1 MKLFI
6 QHIQNQENMNEHKNI
21 ICISQTT
28 WYGEFTKSTVQL
40 LSLLA
45 AKNTIFFVEYPFTVK
60 DVIMSILGKQRAQV
74 ARMFGFKK
82 RIQTIKTPFE
92 TTINHLVM
100 PPMLSIDFIKNEKL
114 FQFFFKINALI
125 YRYYLK
131 KIIKKYQLVNPII
144 ITAYNPMYGSA
155 MTGKLNEF
163 LHIYYC
169 YDGMDTQR
177 HRSRIYDIENEFCKK
192 VDGIITTS
200 DYLNSEK
207 LKLNNECFIV
217 KNGVDFNLFVPHA
230 KKSVSENTLEKK
242 VGYIGTLDFRFD
254 IDIME
259 YAIRNLPKIKFE
271 FTGYLLNHQIIER
284 LSIYENVSFFSS
296 VKAEEVPKLLSKY
309 DAGIIPYKM
318 DEVNKNIYPLKINE
332 YLAVGVPVIM
342 TDFANLTDFKN
353 MVSFGKTKELF
364 KELIEYEINND
375 TSLKIEQRILFAKQN
390 SWEGRAKEFE
400 TILDYFVSKKNQ
412 SLKN

>member
-1 MKLFI
+1 MT
-6 QHIQNQENMNEHKNI
+6 EGKNI

-45 AKNTIFFVEYPFTVK
+45 AKNNIFFVEYPFTVK

-100 PPMLSIDFIKNEKL
+100 PPVLPVDFIKNETI
-114 FQFFFKINALI
+114 FNFFFGINAFI
-125 YRYYLK
+125 YKYQLK
-131 KIIKKYQLVNPII
+131 KIIKKYQLNNPII
-144 ITAYNPMYGSA
+144 ITAYNPMYGLA
-155 MTGKLNEF
+155 MVGKLKEF
-163 LHIYYC
+163 LNIYYC

-177 HRSRIYDIENEFCKK
+177 HKSRIYDIETEFCKK

-207 LKLNNECFIV
+207 LKLNKESFVV

-259 YAIRNLPKIKFE
+259 FAIKNLPQVTFE
-271 FTGYLLNHQIIER
+271 FTGYLLNHQIVER
-284 LSIYENVSFFSS
+284 LSTYKNVSFFCS
-296 VKAEEVPKLLSKY
+296 VKAEEVPKLLAKY

-342 TDFANLTDFKN
+342 TAFANLTDFEN
-353 MVSFGKTKELF
+353 MVSSAKTKEIF
-364 KELIEYEINND
+364 KECIENELTND
-375 TSLKIEQRILFAKQN
+375 SLSQIEKRISFAKQN
-390 SWEGRAKEFE
+390 SWEGRAVEFE
-400 TILDYFVSKKNQ
+400 NILEYFIKQKNKKA
-412 SLKN
+412 